1 MWVFYTEVLTTV
13 QTGCIFF
20 FNFSFQWYFDVYTLI
35 NSLYLRIFLK
45 FYLGNAPVWEREKLF
60 VNCTKF

>member
-35 NSLYLRIFLK
+35 NSLYLRIFLN
-45 FYLGNAPVWEREKLF
+45 FI
-60 VNCTKF
+60 